1 MNKWN
6 TPSKF
11 KRIMAEI
18 YPFLIV
24 MFVLFCVLCVKAQKK
39 VDETNA
45 RFQQQEAQRKHD
57 QEFNEKLQQTLKN
70 IEEYERTHWNIE

>member
-45 RFQQQEAQRKHD
+45 RFQQQETKRK
-57 QEFNEKLQQTLKN
+57 QEQELNDSIQQLRKN
-70 IEEYERTHWNIE
+70 MEEFEERYWNIE